1 MYATP
6 KSPHPLRLPE
16 FFTHWMVGLFMA
28 VLLALTGMAA
38 HAAAPAA
45 GASISN
51 QASASYTDAS
61 ATPRNVTSNVVS
73 TTVTQVTSMTLTANG
88 AQTATPGSVVYY
100 PHTLTNTGNG
110 TDTFSLV
117 GSNAGGFTMTTS
129 PTNLTGVKFFADNGS
144 GTPTGPEIFSTG
156 PLAAGASFKLIAV
169 GTLPNTATATQTNTI
184 TVAGTSLFNTGI
196 TASNTDVTTVTT
208 NAVVTLTKAISVAN
222 GFPGIAAIS
231 GPPAV
236 PAVPGTLATYTL
248 TYTNT
253 GNSTA
258 TAVAITD
265 VIPAGMTFK
274 AGTARWSVTGAA
286 NAIGSVG
293 TAPNTL
299 VSSITGQT
307 FVATLAQVT
316 AGQSG
321 TISFDVTV
329 DAGVAPSVLNN
340 TATTSYNNGASTV
353 TGTSNTVPFTVL
365 QTAAVTLVGPTAT
378 PTANPGSTVS
388 FTNVVTNTGTGVD
401 TFNITLGTNN
411 FPTGTTFQLFKTGGL
426 TPLVDTNGDGII
438 DTGPLA
444 VGATYNVILKA
455 TLPPNATSTGAP
467 FSITKTATSVFNPA
481 VSSTGTDTLTTI
493 ANAAVD
499 LTNNSPTGPG
509 VAAGLVSDA
518 AQVTNTTNP
527 GTTTTFTLVT
537 NNTGPSPDSYN
548 LTANNAFVF
557 GGTLALPT
565 GWTVTFKADNS
576 GGACTTTG
584 ASIINTG
591 NVPAGGSV
599 TVCAVVTVPA
609 GFPAGT
615 SDLYFRAQS
624 PTSNVVDVI
633 RDAVTVNAVRSITI
647 TPNGAGQTY
656 PGGSYVYSHTLTNNG
671 NVLEGNGT
679 VSALALATAN
689 NQSGWTSTLYFD
701 AGSLTGGTAAA
712 VSTGNGALDG
722 ADPLITG
729 NLSAVLA
736 AGLAPGQSVTI
747 FDKVIAPSG
756 AVPGSVNAGSVTVT
770 TSQGT
775 YNLTLAPAPAAT
787 VAVDSTTVIAGN
799 LTLVKEQA
807 LAASTAGVCAAPGT
821 YGIGTLSAKPGDCV
835 YYRITATNVGSADA
849 TLVVVSDVTPTF
861 TTINTTATMKIGA
874 AAATAATATPAV
886 GATGAISANIGTLLP
901 AQAAVVIFSVK
912 LDQ

>member
-6 KSPHPLRLPE
+6 KSPHSLRLPE

-51 QASASYTDAS
+51 QASASYIDGS
-61 ATPRNVTSNVVS
+61 ATTRTVTSNTVS

-110 TDTFSLV
+110 TDTFGLTS
-117 GSNAGGFTMTTS
+117 SNTTNFGMVS
-129 PTNLTGVKFFADNGS
+129 VKFFADNGS

-184 TVAGTSLFNTGI
+184 TVTGTSTFPGSTT

-208 NAVVTLTKAISVAN
+208 NAVVTLTKGISVSN
-222 GFPGIAAIS
+222 GL
-231 GPPAV
+231 
-236 PAVPGTLATYTL
+236 PGTLATYTL

-258 TAVAITD
+258 TNVAITD

-274 AGTARWSVTGAA
+274 PTMARWSVTGATTDIVTA
-286 NAIGSVG
+286 APGTSVG
-293 TAPNTL
+293 TGLNTV
-299 VSSITGQT
+299 VSTIAGQT
-307 FVATLAQVT
+307 FVATLNQVT

-321 TISFDVTV
+321 TISFQVEVGAT
-329 DAGVAPSVLNN
+329 VAPGVLNN
-340 TATTSYNNGASTV
+340 TATTSYNNGAAPV

-365 QTAAVTLVGPTAT
+365 QTAAVTFTGPTAVT
-378 PTANPGSTVS
+378 SANPGSTVS
-388 FTNVVTNTGTGVD
+388 FDNVVKNNGTGVD
-401 TFNITLGTNN
+401 TFNITLVAGNN
-411 FPTGTTFQLFKTGGL
+411 FPAGTTFQLFKSDGL
-426 TPLVDTNGDGII
+426 TPLVDTNTDGII
-438 DTGPLA
+438 DTGPMA
-444 VGATYNVILKA
+444 IGATYNVILKA
-455 TLPPNATSTGAP
+455 TLPPNATSTLVP
-467 FSITKTATSVFNPA
+467 YSITKKATSVFNPG
-481 VSSTGTDTLTTI
+481 VSATATDTLTNV
-493 ANAAVD
+493 ANASVD
-499 LTNNSPTGPG
+499 LTNNAPIG
-509 VAAGLVSDA
+509 VTGLVGVGPSTA
-518 AQVTNTTNP
+518 LTPAQVTNITNP
-527 GTTTTFTLVT
+527 NTTTTFTLVT
-537 NNTGPSPDSYN
+537 NNTGPSPDTYN
-548 LTANNAFVF
+548 LTAN
-557 GGTLALPT
+557 TLFDFTGSVVPA
-565 GWTVTFKADNS
+565 GWTVTFKAA
-576 GGACTTTG
+576 GGTGVAACSSTG
-584 ASIINTG
+584 TSITNTG

-615 SDLYFRAQS
+615 SDLYFLAKS
-624 PTSNVVDVI
+624 PTSGVSDII

-671 NVLEGNGT
+671 NVLEGNA
-679 VSALALATAN
+679 VTAFSVLTLTTLN
-689 NQSGWTSTLYFD
+689 SQAADGWTSTLYLD
-701 AGSLTGGTAAA
+701 ANSLTGGGA
-712 VSTGNGALDG
+712 VSGGNGALDG
-722 ADPLITG
+722 SDPLITG

-756 AVPGSVNAGSVTVT
+756 AIAGAVNATNVTVT
-770 TSQGT
+770 TANGSYT
-775 YNLTLAPAPAAT
+775 IAAPAPT

-807 LAASTAGVCAAPGT
+807 LAASVGGVCGAPGA
-821 YGIGTLSAKPGDCV
+821 YGTGTLSAKPGDCV
-835 YYRITATNVGSADA
+835 FYRITATNVGSANA
-849 TLVVVSDVTPTF
+849 TTVVVSDLTPSF
-861 TTINTTATMKIGA
+861 TTINTPATMQIA
-874 AAATAATATPAV
+874 AAASTAATVTPASGGV
-886 GATGAISANIGTLLP
+886 GTIRADIGTLLP
-901 AQAAVVIFSVK
+901 AQAAVLTFSVK
-912 LDQ
+912 LDQQ

>member
-1 MYATP
+1 
-6 KSPHPLRLPE
+6 
-16 FFTHWMVGLFMA
+16 MVGLFMA

-61 ATPRNVTSNVVS
+61 ATPRTVTSNVVS

-88 AQTATPGSVVYY
+88 TQTATPGSVVYY

-110 TDTFSLV
+110 TDTFNLTT
-117 GSNAGGFTMTTS
+117 SNTGGFNM
-129 PTNLTGVKFFADNGS
+129 TGVQFFADNGS
-144 GTPTGPEIFSTG
+144 GTPTGPAITSTG

-184 TVAGTSLFNTGI
+184 TVTGTSTFTPAV

-208 NAVVTLTKAISVAN
+208 NAVVTLTKGVSVSN
-222 GFPGIAAIS
+222 GL
-231 GPPAV
+231 
-236 PAVPGTLATYTL
+236 PGTSAIYTL

-265 VIPAGMTFK
+265 VIPAGMTFTP
-274 AGTARWSVTGAA
+274 GTARWSVTGAA

-293 TAPNTL
+293 TAPDTL
-299 VSSITGQT
+299 VSSISGQT
-307 FVATLAQVT
+307 FVATLGQVT

-321 TISFDVTV
+321 TISFQVTV
-329 DAGVAPSVLNN
+329 NAGVAPSVLNN

-401 TFNITLGTNN
+401 TFNITLGATNN
-411 FPTGTTFQLFKTGGL
+411 FPAGTTFQLFKAGGL

-438 DTGPLA
+438 DTGPMA
-444 VGATYNVILKA
+444 VGATYDVILKA

-467 FSITKTATSVFNPA
+467 FSITKKATSVFNPA

-499 LTNNSPTGPG
+499 LTNTSPTGPG
-509 VAAGLVSDA
+509 VGAGLVGDA

-624 PTSNVVDVI
+624 PTSGVVDVI

-671 NVLEGNGT
+671 NVLEGDAA

-689 NQSGWTSTLYFD
+689 NQPGWTSTLYFD

-756 AVPGSVNAGSVTVT
+756 AVPGSVNATSVTVT
-770 TSQGT
+770 TTNGSYT
-775 YNLTLAPAPAAT
+775 IAVPAAT

>member
-1 MYATP
+1 MYAPP
-6 KSPHPLRLPE
+6 KSPHLRLPE
-16 FFTHWMVGLFMA
+16 SFTHWMVGLFMA
-28 VLLALTGMAA
+28 VLLALVGMAA

-61 ATPRNVTSNVVS
+61 ATPRTVTSNVVS

-88 AQTATPGSVVYY
+88 AQPATPGSVVYY

-110 TDTFSLV
+110 TDTFNLTS
-117 GSNAGGFTMTTS
+117 SNAGGFSM
-129 PTNLTGVKFFADNGS
+129 TGVQFFADNGS
-144 GTPTGPEIFSTG
+144 GTPTGPAITSTG

-184 TVAGTSLFNTGI
+184 TVTGTSTFTPAV

-208 NAVVTLTKAISVAN
+208 NAVVTLTKGISVAN
-222 GFPGIAAIS
+222 GL
-231 GPPAV
+231 
-236 PAVPGTLATYTL
+236 PGTSATYTL

-265 VIPAGMTFK
+265 VIPAGMTFTP
-274 AGTARWSVTGAA
+274 GSARWSVTGPAA
-286 NAIGSVG
+286 NAIGLVG
-293 TAPNTL
+293 TSPDTL
-299 VSSITGQT
+299 VVSVTGQT
-307 FVATLAQVT
+307 FVATLNQVT

-321 TISFDVTV
+321 TISFKVTV

-340 TATTSYNNGASTV
+340 TATTSYNNGATTV

-411 FPTGTTFQLFKTGGL
+411 FPAGTTFQLFKAGGL

-438 DTGPLA
+438 DTGPMA
-444 VGATYNVILKA
+444 VGATYDVILKA

-467 FSITKTATSVFNPA
+467 FSITKKATSVFNPA

-493 ANAAVD
+493 ANAAID
-499 LTNNSPTGPG
+499 LTNNSPTGAGVPG
-509 VAAGLVSDA
+509 AGAGLAGDA
-518 AQVTNTTNP
+518 AQLTNSTNP

-557 GGTLALPT
+557 GGTLALPA
-565 GWTVTFKADNS
+565 GWTVTFKESVANS
-576 GGACTTTG
+576 CATTG

-591 NVPAGGSV
+591 NVAAGGSV

-624 PTSNVVDVI
+624 PTSGVVDVI

-671 NVLEGNGT
+671 NVLEGDAT

-689 NQSGWTSTLYFD
+689 NQPGWTSTLYFD
-701 AGSLTGGTAAA
+701 AGSLTGGAAAA

-756 AVPGSVNAGSVTVT
+756 AVPGSVNATSVTVT

-775 YNLTLAPAPAAT
+775 YSLTLAPAPAAT

-807 LAASTAGVCAAPGT
+807 LATSTAGVCGAPGA

-849 TLVVVSDVTPTF
+849 TLVKVSDVTPTF
-861 TTINTTATMKIGA
+861 TTINTTATMQIGA
-874 AAATAATATPAV
+874 AAATAATTTPPV
-886 GATGAISANIGTLLP
+886 LGTGAILADIGTLLP
-901 AQAAVVIFSVK
+901 AQTAVVIFSVK
-912 LDQ
+912 LDK

>member
-16 FFTHWMVGLFMA
+16 SFTHWMVGLFMA

-61 ATPRNVTSNVVS
+61 ATPRTVTSNVVS

-110 TDTFSLV
+110 TDTFNLTS
-117 GSNAGGFTMTTS
+117 SNAGGFSM
-129 PTNLTGVKFFADNGS
+129 TGVQFFADNGS
-144 GTPTGPEIFSTG
+144 GTPTGPAITSTG

-184 TVAGTSLFNTGI
+184 TVTGTSTFTSAV
-196 TASNTDVTTVTT
+196 TAFNTDVTTVTT
-208 NAVVTLTKAISVAN
+208 NAVVTLTKGISVAN
-222 GFPGIAAIS
+222 GL
-231 GPPAV
+231 
-236 PAVPGTLATYTL
+236 PGTTATYTL

-265 VIPAGMTFK
+265 VIPTGMTFQ
-274 AGTARWSVTGAA
+274 AGTARWSVTGPATD
-286 NAIGSVG
+286 AIGSVG

-307 FVATLAQVT
+307 FVATLGQVT

-321 TISFDVTV
+321 TISFQVTV
-329 DAGVAPSVLNN
+329 NAGVAPSVLNN
-340 TATTSYNNGASTV
+340 TATTSYNNGAATV
-353 TGTSNTVPFTVL
+353 AGTSNTVPFTVL

-411 FPTGTTFQLFKTGGL
+411 FPAGTTFQLFKTGGL
-426 TPLVDTNGDGII
+426 TPLVDTNGDGVI
-438 DTGPLA
+438 DTGPMA
-444 VGATYNVILKA
+444 VGATYDVILKA

-467 FSITKTATSVFNPA
+467 FSITKTATSVFNPT

-499 LTNNSPTGPG
+499 LTNNAPIGGSG
-509 VAAGLVSDA
+509 VAGVGAGLVGDA
-518 AQVTNTTNP
+518 AQVTNSTNP

-557 GGTLALPT
+557 GGTLGLPA
-565 GWTVTFKADNS
+565 GWTVTFKAD
-576 GGACTTTG
+576 GGTGTCSTTG

-591 NVPAGGSV
+591 NVAAGGSA

-609 GFPAGT
+609 GFAAGT

-624 PTSNVVDVI
+624 PTSGVVDVI

-671 NVLEGNGT
+671 NVLEGDAA

-689 NQSGWTSTLYFD
+689 NQPGWTSTLYLD
-701 AGSLTGGTAAA
+701 AGSLTGGVAAA

-722 ADPLITG
+722 ADPLISG

-756 AVPGSVNAGSVTVT
+756 AVPGSVNATSVTVT

-775 YNLTLAPAPAAT
+775 YTLALAPAPAAT
-787 VAVDSTTVIAGN
+787 VAVDSTTVISGN

-807 LAASTAGVCAAPGT
+807 LATSTAGVCAAPGT

-835 YYRITATNVGSADA
+835 YYRITATNVGSANA
-849 TLVVVSDVTPTF
+849 TLVVVSDSTPTF
-861 TTINTTATMKIGA
+861 TTINTTATMQIGA
-874 AAATAATATPAV
+874 AAATAATTTPAV
-886 GATGAISANIGTLLP
+886 GATGAIGANLGTLLP
-901 AQAAVVIFSVK
+901 AQTAVVIFSVK

>member
-16 FFTHWMVGLFMA
+16 SLTHWMVGLFMA

-38 HAAAPAA
+38 HATAPAA

-61 ATPRNVTSNVVS
+61 ATPRTVTSNVVS

-110 TDTFSLV
+110 TDTFNLTSI
-117 GSNAGGFTMTTS
+117 NAGGFSM
-129 PTNLTGVKFFADNGS
+129 TGVQFFADNGS
-144 GTPTGPEIFSTG
+144 GTPTGLTITSTG

-184 TVAGTSLFNTGI
+184 TVTGTSLFTPAV

-208 NAVVTLTKAISVAN
+208 NAVVTLTKGVSVSN
-222 GFPGIAAIS
+222 GL
-231 GPPAV
+231 
-236 PAVPGTLATYTL
+236 PGTLATYTL

-265 VIPAGMTFK
+265 VIPTGMTFQ
-274 AGTARWSVTGAA
+274 AGTARWSVTGPTTD
-286 NAIGSVG
+286 AIGSVG

-299 VSSITGQT
+299 VSSITSQT
-307 FVATLAQVT
+307 FVATLGQVT

-321 TISFDVTV
+321 TISFQVKV
-329 DAGVAPSVLNN
+329 DAAVAPSVLNN

-365 QTAAVTLVGPTAT
+365 QTAAVTLVGPAAT
-378 PTANPGSTVS
+378 STANPGSTVS

-411 FPTGTTFQLFKTGGL
+411 FPAGTTFQLFKTGGL

-481 VSSTGTDTLTTI
+481 VSATGTDTLTTI

-499 LTNNSPTGPG
+499 LTNNAPIGGTG
-509 VAAGLVSDA
+509 VAGVGAGLVGDA
-518 AQVTNTTNP
+518 AQVTNSTNP

-548 LTANNAFVF
+548 LTANNAFTF

-565 GWTVTFKADNS
+565 GWTVTFKAD
-576 GGACTTTG
+576 GGANNCSTTG

-591 NVPAGGSV
+591 NVAAGGSV

-689 NQSGWTSTLYFD
+689 NQPGWTSTLYLD
-701 AGSLTGGTAAA
+701 AGSLTGGGA

-775 YNLTLAPAPAAT
+775 YSLTLAPAPTAT

-807 LAASTAGVCAAPGT
+807 LATSTAGVCGAPGA

-861 TTINTTATMKIGA
+861 TKINTTATMQIGA
-874 AAATAATATPAV
+874 ASATAATSTPAV
-886 GATGAISANIGTLLP
+886 GATGAISANIGTLPP
-901 AQAAVVIFSVK
+901 AQTAVVIFSVK